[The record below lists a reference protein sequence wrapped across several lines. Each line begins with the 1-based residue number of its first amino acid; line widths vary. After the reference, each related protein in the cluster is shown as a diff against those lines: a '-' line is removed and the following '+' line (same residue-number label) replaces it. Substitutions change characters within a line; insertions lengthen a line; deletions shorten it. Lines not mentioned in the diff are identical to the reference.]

1 MTLAALLDWLALH
14 PHWLGVAVLLLACL
28 ECLALVGLL
37 VPGVALLFAVA
48 ALAGGSGMGLTDTLL
63 LAWCG
68 ALLGDGLSYAGGRLF
83 HQHIRDLPPFRRH
96 PHWLAQA
103 ELHFQRYGSA
113 SLLIGRFIG
122 PLRPILPLVAGM
134 LDMPLPRFAA
144 VSLLASAG
152 WALVYV
158 IPGWSSGAALR
169 QPLPEHAWM
178 LLAGLLALAAL
189 GVAALLRSRRQ
200 SPQRRLW
207 LLGGALLL
215 GTALLSAALLLQHWS
230 ATQDRSPGDA
240 APRPA
245 ASSEEQ
251 QHHQR
256 QQDR

>member
-1 MTLAALLDWLALH
+1 MSLAALLDWLALH
-14 PHWLGVAVLLLACL
+14 PHWLGAAVLLLACL

-48 ALAGGSGMGLTDTLL
+48 ALAGGSGMDLTDTLL

-68 ALLGDGLSYAGGRLF
+68 ALLGDGLSYACGRLF
-83 HQHIRDLPPFRRH
+83 HQHIRALPPFRRH
-96 PHWLAQA
+96 PHWLLQA
-103 ELHFQRYGSA
+103 ELHFRRYGSA

-134 LDMPLPRFAA
+134 LDMPLPRFVA

-189 GVAALLRSRRQ
+189 GGYGLLRGIRQ
-200 SPQRRLW
+200 PRQRLW
-207 LLGGALLL
+207 LLGGGLLL
-215 GTALLSAALLLQHWS
+215 GSALLGAALLLRHWS
-230 ATQDRSPGDA
+230 AT
-240 APRPA
+240 
-245 ASSEEQ
+245 
-251 QHHQR
+251 
-256 QQDR
+256 